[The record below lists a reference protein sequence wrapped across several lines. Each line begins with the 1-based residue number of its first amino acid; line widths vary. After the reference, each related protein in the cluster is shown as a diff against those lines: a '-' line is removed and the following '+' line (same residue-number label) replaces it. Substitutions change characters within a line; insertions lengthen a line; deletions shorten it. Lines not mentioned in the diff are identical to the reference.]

1 MVSVAKPCLICDYH
15 GLIETKC
22 FFICIKLWFIF
33 INTSTTD
40 DVINMIIKHISS

>member
-1 MVSVAKPCLICDYH
+1 MVSVARPWLICDYL

-33 INTSTTD
+33 VNTKYDQVQLMMS
-40 DVINMIIKHISS
+40 